1 MQKHTKVV
9 MEFYGYDISDFI
21 PCFICGKQATEIHHI
36 IPRSR
41 VFGEKRDD
49 IYNLIPIC
57 RLDHD
62 KYSAK
67 KYVSFLQGLVKE
79 KIDKIND
86 NRDKKLL

>member
-36 IPRSR
+36 VPKSR
-41 VFGEKRDD
+41 IFGEKRDN

-57 RLDHD
+57 RSDHD

-67 KYVSFLQGLVKE
+67 KYVSFLQRLVKE
-79 KIDKIND
+79 KIDKING
-86 NRDKKLL
+86 N